1 MQIVDVYSGLEDTV
15 LPIDKKMGF
24 WVFLDFSEINEMNA
38 RVFEMYKMT
47 PPAVDSV
54 GFQIWE

>member
-1 MQIVDVYSGLEDTV
+1 MQIVYSGLEDTV

-24 WVFLDFSEINEMNA
+24 CFLNFSEINEMNA

-54 GFQIWE
+54 GFQI